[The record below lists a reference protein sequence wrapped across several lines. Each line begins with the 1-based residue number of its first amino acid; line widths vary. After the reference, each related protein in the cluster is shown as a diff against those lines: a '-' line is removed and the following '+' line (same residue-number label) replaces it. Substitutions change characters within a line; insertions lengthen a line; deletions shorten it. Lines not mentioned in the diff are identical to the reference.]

1 MCFLANLSKVKI
13 RNQQK
18 DFSFC
23 DFIAIFR
30 KKFIFTLNFTEM
42 EKTKLIE
49 ARKRRN
55 ISQERMADILSMDVS
70 NYNRRE
76 KGTAKISLSEWQKI
90 AEVLEV
96 PFEEVYEN
104 EESLVFIFNDN
115 STGNGIVNTNNYNI
129 PLSLWESQK
138 KYIDK
143 LEAEIETLKA
153 EIAKYK

>member
-1 MCFLANLSKVKI
+1 
-13 RNQQK
+13 
-18 DFSFC
+18 
-23 DFIAIFR
+23 
-30 KKFIFTLNFTEM
+30 M

-76 KGTAKISLSEWQKI
+76 KGTAKISLSECQKI

>member
-1 MCFLANLSKVKI
+1 MSKVKI

>member
-1 MCFLANLSKVKI
+1 LSKVKI

-18 DFSFC
+18 NFSFC

-143 LEAEIETLKA
+143 LEAEIEALKA

>member
-1 MCFLANLSKVKI
+1 MSKVKI

-30 KKFIFTLNFTEM
+30 KKFIFTLNFTEI

-143 LEAEIETLKA
+143 LEEEIEALKA

>member
-1 MCFLANLSKVKI
+1 LSKVKI

>member
-1 MCFLANLSKVKI
+1 
-13 RNQQK
+13 
-18 DFSFC
+18 
-23 DFIAIFR
+23 
-30 KKFIFTLNFTEM
+30 M

-76 KGTAKISLSEWQKI
+76 KGTAKISLPEWQKI

-96 PFEEVYEN
+96 PIEDIFEN

-115 STGNGIVNTNNYNI
+115 STGNGNGIGNTNNYNI